1 MACQRALG
9 FSHLAWIRAI
19 RRGILRNLVSG
30 RRGTRHPGTRRLDTR
45 RPCTRRPDTQRPCT
59 GVPACRHAASRQ
71 SASRHPASAVVT
83 GIGRLCSAP
92 TMPGNRKCRKRF
104 GFCSRLST
112 KAVRRG
118 ELTHGL
124 AGSRWLSCFPL
135 AELLLKPSTRQMV
148 KKYLLE
154 AGILVNV
161 CEECGREWRGK
172 PITIQVDHR
181 NGIRDDHRF
190 ENLRIPLPEL
200 SQSDGHIRSTK
211 SQTITRKSIFM
222 IRDSETVSRLT
233 LTQVFGVRIPVP
245 ERPALSSRGLGRR
258 PLTAVTRVRIP
269 LGLPRK
275 PCFYGVFSLVPPRVY
290 LNVYVRAHDR
300 CVWKPSSSHHRS
312 RDRRS
317 QGSAVLRMTEDLRR
331 RGGVTAGAQDQR
343 RRCVPEI
350 VHARCGQPGFCCD
363 VAECVRKRHGR

>member
-1 MACQRALG
+1 MVYVRAVTGVVRRFFDEGHGVVACQRALG

-161 CEECGREWRGK
+161 CEERGRSGGGNPSPSK
-172 PITIQVDHR
+172 STIATA
-181 NGIRDDHRF
+181 F
-190 ENLRIPLPEL
+190 ETTTALKTLEFLCPNC
-200 SQSDGHIRSTK
+200 H
-211 SQTITRKSIFM
+211 SQTDT
-222 IRDSETVSRLT
+222 
-233 LTQVFGVRIPVP
+233 FGARN
-245 ERPALSSRGLGRR
+245 L
-258 PLTAVTRVRIP
+258 
-269 LGLPRK
+269 K
-275 PCFYGVFSLVPPRVY
+275 
-290 LNVYVRAHDR
+290 
-300 CVWKPSSSHHRS
+300 RS
-312 RDRRS
+312 RERVS
-317 QGSAVLRMTEDLRR
+317 S
-331 RGGVTAGAQDQR
+331 
-343 RRCVPEI
+343 
-350 VHARCGQPGFCCD
+350 
-363 VAECVRKRHGR
+363 